1 MKPLGVVTPTPEQL
15 TVIDDGSPGFWLIR
29 GAAGSGKT
37 TTALLRLKFLVRLW
51 RERAKELDSFEP
63 VRVLVLTFNRSLRGY
78 IENLVDQQIPLGAD
92 VSLEVETFG
101 GWSINLVNAPVMP
114 IKEPERQLISLARE
128 RS

>member
-51 RERAKELDSFEP
+51 RERAKELGSGEP

-78 IENLVDQQIPLGAD
+78 IESLVDQQIPLGAD

-101 GWSINLVNAPVMP
+101 GGPSTSSTP
-114 IKEPERQLISLARE
+114 R
-128 RS
+128 